1 MARPRFSLLRT
12 LALSLALAAPIAAGL
27 YLEREFRPPAEAG
40 DGGSLLPKP
49 WLELPG
55 EPQRLASPQTRR
67 DLLDF
72 MIMERTLSSAPK
84 APNQDL
90 YESLAFDCD
99 EVHQMQEIDVL
110 QLWWLSESG
119 GNTKLE
125 LRVRGRLAELE
136 LIEWQSP
143 TPPPPP
149 PSPAIDDM
157 ASGHSLRVEPQR
169 RQLRGIPLEQL
180 ESVRS
185 AWASEALWTTS
196 RSHHV
201 PSCID
206 GDAAIVSGC
215 VQGEFAVHVHH
226 CGSAAQDAAHGVMD
240 RLAPFISIAKPVN

>member
-1 MARPRFSLLRT
+1 MAKPRISWLRT
-12 LALSLALAAPIAAGL
+12 LGLTLALALPVAAAL
-27 YLEREFRPPAEAG
+27 YLEREFRPAAEVG
-40 DGGSLLPKP
+40 DSESLLPEP

-55 EPQRLASPQTRR
+55 EPQQLAFPQTRR

-99 EVHQMQEIDVL
+99 EVHQIQGVDVL
-110 QLWWLSESG
+110 QLWWVSAFG
-119 GNTKLE
+119 GGTKLE
-125 LRVRGRLAELE
+125 LRVRGRLADLE
-136 LIEWQSP
+136 LGEWESM

-157 ASGHSLRVEPQR
+157 AYGHSLRVEPQR

-180 ESVRS
+180 ETARS
-185 AWASEALWTTS
+185 AWTSEALWTTS

-226 CGSAAQDAAHGVMD
+226 CGSAAQDAAHRVMD
-240 RLAPFISIAKPVN
+240 SLAPLIAKAKPVN